1 MCPGLRSTEKID
13 RPLTIPLVW
22 LQALTQSA
30 SLIKTPNCEAL
41 LNVLHAFD
49 WAADKEI
56 VSAYANLLLNLISSD
71 VCHLAPTFQSIARN
85 FLPRRSH
92 NSLEGEKYDLL
103 ATEQIA
109 KHLHQTIALILD
121 LVPSST
127 SVLLDILEHN
137 FPHKRLDVETHRC
150 YLSNILQVASYCE
163 ALKSSILAL
172 AIKNILQIDV
182 EIKIESLDEEDE
194 DEIQFDME
202 ITDAADM
209 GTKLDALMDIL
220 FTFIFRESQRSEKH
234 REQMFFMLMQL
245 FDTFILKTHK
255 SKYVQF
261 LLFYVCAMDINY
273 THAFVRYL
281 LEKVM
286 DVSNHPLTR
295 STCAAYLG
303 SFLARSTLV
312 PTQLVQEPLQIMSRW
327 ALQYG
332 TQNRDT
338 MPDAEV
344 HGLFYSVCQAV
355 FYVVCFKYQQ
365 LALRTPEGAAF
376 LDSLELDAIIQ
387 SRLNPLRLCAS
398 TVVTEFLKV
407 AADLCGLLPSARAV
421 LERNKRV
428 VLATKSVFGNAN
440 QLDSFFPFDPYLLRH
455 SSKHISA
462 IYQTWSPIP
471 ENPATATTA
480 PPTTTTASTATALTI
495 ARPSSSAAA
504 PPSPAMRV
512 PLTFLSSL
520 PGSSSPNLG
529 DGYGSS
535 NETPPGTPNF
545 LMRRGSIGGEE
556 LAASF
561 TGSPGGFSS
570 MLSMTPE
577 SVSNDVD
584 FSWKYSWG
592 GK

>member
-1 MCPGLRSTEKID
+1 
-13 RPLTIPLVW
+13 
-22 LQALTQSA
+22 
-30 SLIKTPNCEAL
+30 
-41 LNVLHAFD
+41 
-49 WAADKEI
+49 
-56 VSAYANLLLNLISSD
+56 
-71 VCHLAPTFQSIARN
+71 
-85 FLPRRSH
+85 
-92 NSLEGEKYDLL
+92 
-103 ATEQIA
+103 
-109 KHLHQTIALILD
+109 
-121 LVPSST
+121 
-127 SVLLDILEHN
+127 
-137 FPHKRLDVETHRC
+137 
-150 YLSNILQVASYCE
+150 
-163 ALKSSILAL
+163 
-172 AIKNILQIDV
+172 
-182 EIKIESLDEEDE
+182 
-194 DEIQFDME
+194 
-202 ITDAADM
+202 
-209 GTKLDALMDIL
+209 
-220 FTFIFRESQRSEKH
+220 
-234 REQMFFMLMQL
+234 
-245 FDTFILKTHK
+245 
-255 SKYVQF
+255 
-261 LLFYVCAMDINY
+261 
-273 THAFVRYL
+273 
-281 LEKVM
+281 
-286 DVSNHPLTR
+286 
-295 STCAAYLG
+295 
-303 SFLARSTLV
+303 
-312 PTQLVQEPLQIMSRW
+312 
-327 ALQYG
+327 
-332 TQNRDT
+332 
-338 MPDAEV
+338 
-344 HGLFYSVCQAV
+344 
-355 FYVVCFKYQQ
+355 
-365 LALRTPEGAAF
+365 
-376 LDSLELDAIIQ
+376 
-387 SRLNPLRLCAS
+387 
-398 TVVTEFLKV
+398 VVTEFLKV

-480 PPTTTTASTATALTI
+480 PPTTTTASTATASTI
-495 ARPSSSAAA
+495 ARPSSSSTAA

>member
-92 NSLEGEKYDLL
+92 NSLAMAQPNLRTTTTHHFARSPIHVFVRRLGNTNASKQGEKYDLL

-172 AIKNILQIDV
+172 AIKNILQID
-182 EIKIESLDEEDE
+182 
-194 DEIQFDME
+194 
-202 ITDAADM
+202 
-209 GTKLDALMDIL
+209 
-220 FTFIFRESQRSEKH
+220 
-234 REQMFFMLMQL
+234 MFFMLMQL

-480 PPTTTTASTATALTI
+480 PPTTTTASTASTI